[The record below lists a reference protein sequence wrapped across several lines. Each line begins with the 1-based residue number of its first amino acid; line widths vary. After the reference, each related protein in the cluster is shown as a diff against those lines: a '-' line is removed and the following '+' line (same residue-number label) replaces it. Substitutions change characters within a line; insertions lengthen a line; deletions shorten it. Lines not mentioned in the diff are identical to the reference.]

1 MIRNLTL
8 QFFILAFGTL
18 SLLGEAPKPEMPE
31 KHRAMLKS
39 HCYECHNA
47 KKQKGKVRLDDL
59 SFTIEDIVTAERWQK
74 ILNVL
79 NSNEMPPE
87 DEEQLPPEKKVD
99 FLDDLANT
107 MVDARKLLS
116 DQNGAITMRRLNRRE
131 YKNTLRDLLGVQI
144 NVSELPSDQGTGGFD
159 TAGQNLFMSATQ
171 IEQYQSLGREALEEA
186 FALQA
191 VAGEEQSFRYEPEES
206 NEGLRKQVEEKRDA
220 LVRAKKWK
228 EALEK
233 AAAKPEN
240 AEIIARL
247 HKEFPKEDQ
256 FRREWKQIPGA
267 PAPEEFG
274 FNTVEN
280 NADKAN
286 SALTY
291 EGNWAGGYI
300 RPYEEY
306 LLALPHQDQGAW
318 LTIMGG
324 VNSNL
329 TLFVPWKW
337 NETLPGDYTVR
348 IRLAHADNAPKERRF
363 IEFGIH
369 PRGAGSLLGTYEVTG
384 TLENPQILEIPLTL
398 TSEHK
403 TRENRQL
410 FIREKGAFDHYTQ
423 TRRVFNEA
431 KAKNGFGPE
440 VAIWVDW
447 MEIEKVTDNPK
458 PEPAKFKIHTNRQ
471 MAWSSAKGLRKIRYE
486 CEESNPMVAAYVD
499 QQNEERKQAQA
510 WVKAVE
516 DAASKP
522 VNVEIV
528 AKLKAEERRK
538 GEWLREWKQIEGA
551 PPPEDYGFQTK
562 ENNADKARAAL
573 GENWQ
578 KYHEYYLTRPALD
591 QGAYLGVQTKHPS
604 VLALD
609 HIQFPVP
616 QSWKSGDYIFRVRVA
631 ATNDSEPH
639 QRFLQAGMHP
649 RNGKVLSTFEITG
662 TLEKPQIVEMPFTLT
677 RNQADQGDRT
687 LWIREKGAWEDN
699 YEGGRKRNEAVK
711 KNGIGPVMA
720 LWIDWMEIE
729 RVSEVAKP
737 MPPGLLAI
745 RVPFD
750 DKEHKLPAGDA
761 RSAFINFAKVA
772 FRGKEPSDGYIDRL
786 VKVYESHIESGTKSM
801 EALKDTLSIIMA
813 SPMFLYQAEP
823 SVDGE
828 PRQLS
833 DLELAS
839 RLSYFL
845 WSAPPD
851 KTLLELA
858 KKKELHKP
866 VVLQEQTT
874 RLLNDPRSREFVDGF
889 LYQWLGMERFEFFE
903 VNRPMYPRFDD
914 STRLAARN
922 EVYETFD
929 YMLGNNM
936 PLKDLLKSDYIIA
949 NRLIADFYGISGV
962 SGDNYTKVK
971 LPENSPRGGLLGMSA
986 IHFMGGNGEHTSPV
1000 ERGVWVL
1007 KKLLNNPPPPAPAN
1021 VPQIE
1026 RLAGKVLTTNERLMA
1041 HREDPQCASCH
1052 RKIDPIGF
1060 GMENFDAV
1068 GQWRT
1073 EDTYQVKD
1081 ENGKPVK
1088 GKSKTWTIEA
1098 KAAFHGGPEFNNFF
1112 ELRDVIASKS
1122 EDFAR
1127 GFSSALIE
1135 YALGR
1140 PVGFADEPIINQMV
1154 STAKDEGMGTREF
1167 IHALIQHEV
1176 FSRK

>member
-1 MIRNLTL
+1 MNIRI
-8 QFFILAFGTL
+8 FFTIFATCVAFQTRLA
-18 SLLGEAPKPEMPE
+18 GEIPKASMPT
-31 KHRAMLKS
+31 KHKAVLEA
-39 HCYECHNA
+39 HCFQCHNE
-47 KKQKGKVRLDDL
+47 KKKKGKVRLDDL
-59 SFTIEDIVTAERWQK
+59 PYTITDIITAERWQK
-74 ILNVL
+74 VLNVL
-79 NSNEMPPE
+79 NANEMPPE
-87 DEEQLPPEKKVD
+87 DEEPLPSSAKVD
-99 FLDDLANT
+99 LLDDLANT

-116 DQNGAITMRRLNRRE
+116 DQGGAITMRRLNRRE
-131 YKNTLRDLLGVQI
+131 YGNTLRELLGVKI

-186 FALQA
+186 YALLA
-191 VAGEEQSFRYEPEES
+191 AAGAEQSYRYEPEET
-206 NEGLRKQVEEKRDA
+206 NEVFRKKVADKHDA
-220 LVRAKKWK
+220 LARAKKWK
-228 EALEK
+228 AAVEE

-240 AEIIARL
+240 AEIVVRL
-247 HKEFPKEDQ
+247 RKEFPKEDK

-291 EGNWAGGYI
+291 ETKTAGGYI
-300 RPYEEY
+300 RPYDEY
-306 LLALPHQDQGAW
+306 ILGLPHQDTGAW

-324 VNSNL
+324 QNSNL

-337 NETLPGDYTVR
+337 NETLPGDYVVR
-348 IRLAHADNAPKERRF
+348 IRLAHADNAPKERRY
-363 IEFGIH
+363 IEFGRH
-369 PRGAGSLLGTYEVTG
+369 PRGSGILLGTYEVTG
-384 TLENPQILEIPLTL
+384 TLDNPQILEIPLTL
-398 TSEHK
+398 TTEHK

-410 FIREKGAFDHYTQ
+410 FIRERGAFDHYTQ

-431 KAKNGFGPE
+431 KAKNGIGPE

-447 MEIEKVTDNPK
+447 MEIEKVTEK
-458 PEPAKFKIHTNRQ
+458 PEPAEFKVHTNRQ
-471 MAWSSAKGLRKIRYE
+471 VAWSRGKGLRKVRFQ
-486 CEESNPMVAAYVD
+486 CEDANPMVEAYVERQKD
-499 QQNEERKQAQA
+499 ERKRAQA

-516 DAASKP
+516 EAAAKP
-522 VNVEIV
+522 ENEGIV
-528 AKLKAEERRK
+528 TKLKEEERRK
-538 GEWLREWKQIEGA
+538 GEWLREWKQVKGA
-551 PPPEDYGFQTK
+551 PAPEDFGFQTK

-591 QGAYLGVQTKHPS
+591 RGAYLGVQTKHPS
-604 VLALD
+604 LLALD
-609 HIQFPVP
+609 HIQFRLPY
-616 QSWKSGDYIFRVRVA
+616 SWKSGDYIFRVRVA
-631 ATNDSEPH
+631 ATEDSAPE

-649 RNGKVLSTFEITG
+649 RNGKVMATFEVTG
-662 TLEKPQIVEMPFTLT
+662 TLENPQIVEMPFTLT
-677 RNQADQGDRT
+677 RNQPDIGDRT

-720 LWIDWMEIE
+720 LWIDWMEVE
-729 RVSEVAKP
+729 RVSEAAKP
-737 MPPGLLAI
+737 MPPGLAALGI
-745 RVPFD
+745 PLEED
-750 DKEHKLPAGDA
+750 GHKPEPKDLEAA
-761 RSAFINFAKVA
+761 LERFCNLA
-772 FRGKEPSDGYIDRL
+772 FRGRQPSQGYIQRL
-786 VKVYESHIESGTKSM
+786 AKIYGARIESGSTHTD
-801 EALKDTLSIIMA
+801 ALKETLSIVLA
-813 SPMFLYQAEP
+813 SPMFLYLAEP
-823 SVDGE
+823 ATDGK
-828 PRQLS
+828 PRNL
-833 DLELAS
+833 DGLELAS

-851 KTLLELA
+851 GTLVELA
-858 KKKELHKP
+858 KQGQLSNP
-866 VVLQEQTT
+866 SVLADEVT
-874 RLLNDPRSREFVDGF
+874 RMLDDPRAKEFAHGF

-914 STRLAARN
+914 STRLAAKN
-922 EVYETFD
+922 EVYETFAHI
-929 YMLGNNM
+929 LRHNA
-936 PLKDLLKSDYIIA
+936 PLNDLLKSDYIIT
-949 NRLIADFYGISGV
+949 NRVMADFYGIPGV
-962 SGDNYTKVK
+962 SGDQYHKVK
-971 LPENSPRGGLLGMSA
+971 LPKDSPRGGLLGMSA

-1026 RLAGKVLTTNERLMA
+1026 RLAGKVLTTRERLQA

-1081 ENGKPVK
+1081 ENGRPVK
-1088 GKSKTWTIEA
+1088 GKSKTWTIESNA
-1098 KAAFHGGPEFNNFF
+1098 QFHAGPAFQDFF
-1112 ELRDVIASKS
+1112 ELRNLISSHSD
-1122 EDFAR
+1122 EFAK
-1127 GFSSALIE
+1127 GFSAALLE

-1140 PVGFADEPIINQMV
+1140 PAGFADEPVLDDIV
-1154 STAKDEGMGTREF
+1154 SKARDKGMGTREF
-1167 IHALIQHEV
+1167 IQALVATEA
-1176 FSRK
+1176 FKRK

>member
-1 MIRNLTL
+1 MNMFLTL
-8 QFFILAFGTL
+8 SFLVFVVFNALQAA
-18 SLLGEAPKPEMPE
+18 APKTTMPA
-31 KHRAMLKS
+31 KHRAVLES
-39 HCYECHNA
+39 HCFQCHNE

-59 SFTIEDIVTAERWQK
+59 PLEITDIVTAERWQK
-74 ILNVL
+74 VLNVL

-87 DEEQLPPEKKVD
+87 DEEPIPAELKVD
-99 FLDDLANT
+99 LLDDLSNR

-116 DQNGAITMRRLNRRE
+116 DQGGAITMRRLNRRE

-191 VAGEEQSFRYEPEES
+191 AAGEEQSFRYEPEET
-206 NEGLRKQVEEKRDA
+206 NEIFRKKVEDKRDA

-228 EALEK
+228 KAVE
-233 AAAKPEN
+233 AAAARPEN
-240 AEIIARL
+240 AEIVAKLR
-247 HKEFPKEDQ
+247 KEFPKEDK

-291 EGNWAGGYI
+291 EGKWAGGYI

-306 LLALPHQDQGAW
+306 LLGLPHQDKGAW
-318 LTIMGG
+318 LSIMGG
-324 VNSNL
+324 VNSHL
-329 TLFVPWKW
+329 QLFVPWKW
-337 NETLPGDYTVR
+337 NETLPGNYTVR

-410 FIREKGAFDHYTQ
+410 FIREKGVFDHYTQ

-431 KAKNGFGPE
+431 KAKNGVGPE

-458 PEPAKFKIHTNRQ
+458 PVPAEFKVHTNRQ
-471 MAWSSAKGLRKIRYE
+471 MSWARAKGLRKARYQ
-486 CEESNPMVAAYVD
+486 CETANEQVAAYVEKIKD
-499 QQNEERKQAQA
+499 ARQRAQN
-510 WVKAVE
+510 WVNAVDE
-516 DAASKP
+516 VGARPENKETFAA
-522 VNVEIV
+522 
-528 AKLKAEERRK
+528 LKKNERRK
-538 GEWLREWKQIEGA
+538 GEYLRSWAKLKGA
-551 PPPEDYGFQTK
+551 PSPESFGFQTK
-562 ENNADKARAAL
+562 ENNADKARSAL

-578 KYHEYYLTRPALD
+578 KYFEYYLSRPGLD
-591 QGAYLGVQTKHPS
+591 RGAYLGVKTLHPS
-604 VLALD
+604 LLSLD
-609 HIQFPVP
+609 NIQFPVP
-616 QSWKSGDYIFRVRVA
+616 FSWKSGDYILRVA
-631 ATNDSEPH
+631 VGATEDAPSER
-639 QRFLQAGMHP
+639 RFLEAGMHP
-649 RNGKVLSTFEITG
+649 RNGKVLATFEVTG
-662 TLEKPQIVEMPFTLT
+662 TLDKPQIVEMPFSLT
-677 RNQADQGDRT
+677 REQTDRGDRT
-687 LWIREKGAWEDN
+687 LWIREKGAWDN
-699 YEGGRKRNEAVK
+699 NEEGSRKRSEAIK
-711 KNGIGPVMA
+711 RNGIGPELVI
-720 LWIDWMEIE
+720 WVDWMEIE

-737 MPPGLLAI
+737 MPPGLVAL

-750 DKEHKLPAGDA
+750 DKVHKTTVEDA
-761 RSAFINFAKVA
+761 RSAFKNFAKVA
-772 FRGKEPSDGYIDRL
+772 FRGRPASEGYIDRL
-786 VKVYESHIESGTKSM
+786 VKVYESHLASGKTSM
-801 EALKDTLSIIMA
+801 DALKDTLSIIMA
-813 SPMFLYQAEP
+813 SPMFLYLAEP

-828 PRQLS
+828 PRQLT
-833 DLELAS
+833 DQELAA

-851 KTLLELA
+851 KILLELA
-858 KKKELHKP
+858 KQGELQKP
-866 VVLQEQTT
+866 EVLAEQTT
-874 RLLNDPRSREFVDGF
+874 RLMDDPRSREFVDGF

-914 STRLAARN
+914 STRLAAKN
-922 EVYETFD
+922 EVYETFA
-929 YMLGNNM
+929 YMLQNNV
-936 PLKDLLKSDYIIA
+936 PLNDLLKSDYIIA
-949 NRLIADFYGISGV
+949 NRLIADFYGIPGV
-962 SGDNYTKVK
+962 SGDTFKKVK
-971 LPENSPRGGLLGMSA
+971 LPEGSPRGGLLGMSA

-1026 RLAGKVLTTNERLMA
+1026 RLAGKVLTTKERLMA

-1081 ENGKPVK
+1081 ENGKPVN
-1088 GKSKTWTIEA
+1088 GKSKTWTIET
-1098 KAAFHGGPEFNNFF
+1098 KAAFHGGPDFKDFF
-1112 ELRDVIASKS
+1112 QLREVIASHS
-1122 EDFAR
+1122 DDFAK
-1127 GFSSALIE
+1127 GFSSALLE

-1140 PVGFADEPIINQMV
+1140 PAGFADEETLEKIV
-1154 STAKDEGMGTREF
+1154 ATAKAKDLRTREF
-1167 IHALIQHEV
+1167 IHALVTNRV
-1176 FSRK
+1176 FSKK